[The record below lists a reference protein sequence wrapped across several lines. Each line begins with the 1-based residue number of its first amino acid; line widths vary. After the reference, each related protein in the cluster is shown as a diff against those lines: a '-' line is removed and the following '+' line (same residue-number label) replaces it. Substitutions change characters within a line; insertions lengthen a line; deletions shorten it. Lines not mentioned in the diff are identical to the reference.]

1 MSILKALSEEQ
12 QQYPFSPVLGIMPA
26 IVTDIDDPEKL
37 GRIKVKLLNR
47 DTSEYETDFIRI
59 MTPMTGQQWG
69 MFFFPEVGD
78 EVLVGFSGGEIARP
92 YVLGALWN
100 KNNIPPVTIENKENK
115 LRKIKTKN
123 GNELIF
129 CDKEEENYIQI
140 NTPNQLEMN
149 LNDKEQVIHIKEKN
163 NKNRIKIDVKNGVV
177 TIEGENKI
185 DISSGNSH
193 MILDANANK
202 VSISSGQYLEIK
214 SGQIVVEAKSTLD
227 LKANGSVNI
236 KSDGAT
242 NVKGAV
248 VKLN

>member
-1 MSILKALSEEQ
+1 M
-12 QQYPFSPVLGIMPA
+12 
-26 IVTDIDDPEKL
+26 
-37 GRIKVKLLNR
+37 
-47 DTSEYETDFIRI
+47 
-59 MTPMTGQQWG
+59 
-69 MFFFPEVGD
+69 
-78 EVLVGFSGGEIARP
+78 LVGFSGGEIARP

-100 KNNIPPVTIENKENK
+100 KNNTPPVTIENKENK

-129 CDKEEENYIQI
+129 YDTNEENYIQL
-140 NTPNQLEMN
+140 NTPNQLQMK

-163 NKNRIKIDVKNGVV
+163 NKNHIKIDVKNGIV

-185 DISSGNSH
+185 DISSGNSR
-193 MILDANANK
+193 MILDGSTNK
-202 VSISSGQYLEIK
+202 VSISSGQSLEIK
-214 SGQIVVEAKSTLD
+214 SGQIVIQAKSTLD
-227 LKANGSVNI
+227 LKANGTVNI